1 MTQIEPRGAA
11 SASIL
16 GLSWPL
22 IPAKR
27 RPMAVEGWNT
37 SESRLRLQTLTRL
50 RWVAIAGQLVTVLG
64 VHFAL
69 GFELPLLSCL
79 AVIGLSALL
88 NFALQTRFPAN
99 QRLASGHAVLTL
111 GYDLIQLT
119 GLLFLTGGLQNPF
132 SLLMVVP
139 AAISASTQPLRMTVG
154 LCALS
159 VACATLLTFFYLP
172 LPWLAGTTLTLP
184 LPYMVGVWTSL
195 ISCIIFMAAY
205 AWRTTQETRQMLDAL
220 AATEMRL
227 AREQRL
233 SALDGLAAAAAHE
246 LGTPLSTIALVAKE
260 LEREIAED
268 SPLREDI
275 VLLRSQ
281 ATRCRDIL
289 RTLTQHSGET
299 DAMFS
304 KMTLSHLIEEVVL
317 PFRAFD
323 ITLDVIMK
331 PDAEAPPAQPVLP
344 RNPGVLYGLTN
355 LVENAVDFASSRV
368 EIVAFWDAEVIRL
381 SIADDGP
388 GFAPN
393 VLWRLGDPFVTTRPQ
408 VESRSTEEAQGM
420 GLGIFIA
427 KTLLERSSAVV
438 TLRNRTAPES
448 GACVQIT
455 WKRAEFEAPR
465 GETAF

>member
-11 SASIL
+11 SPSISDV
-16 GLSWPL
+16 GWPL
-22 IPAKR
+22 LAAKR
-27 RPMAVEGWNT
+27 RPMALEGWDS

-64 VHFAL
+64 VHFVL
-69 GFELPLLSCL
+69 GFELPLLACL

-88 NFALQTRFPAN
+88 NLVMQARFPASK
-99 QRLASGHAVLTL
+99 RLQSGHAVLTL
-111 GYDLIQLT
+111 GYDLLQLSA
-119 GLLFLTGGLQNPF
+119 LLFLTGGLQNPF

-139 AAISASTQPLRMTVG
+139 TAISASTQPPRMTIG

-159 VACATLLTFFYLP
+159 VLCVTLLTFFYLP
-172 LPWLAGTTLTLP
+172 LPWVAGRTLTLP

-195 ISCIIFMAAY
+195 VSCIIFMAAY
-205 AWRTTQETRQMLDAL
+205 AWRTTQENRQMLDAL
-220 AATEMRL
+220 AATELRL
-227 AREQRL
+227 AREQKL

-246 LGTPLSTIALVAKE
+246 LGTPLSTISLVAKE
-260 LEREIAED
+260 LEREIPED

-281 ATRCRDIL
+281 ASRCRDIL

-304 KMTLSHLIEEVVL
+304 KMSLSHLIEEVVQ
-317 PFRAFD
+317 PFRAFG
-323 ITLDVIMK
+323 IELDVIMK
-331 PDAEAPPAQPVLP
+331 PAAEMPSAQPVLP
-344 RNPGVLYGLTN
+344 RNPGVIYGLTN

-368 EIVAFWDAEVIRL
+368 EITASWDSEVIRL
-381 SIADDGP
+381 AIADDGP

-393 VLWRLGDPFVTTRPQ
+393 VLGRLGDPFVTTRAR
-408 VESRSTEEAQGM
+408 EDIGDSEEAQGM

-427 KTLLERSSAVV
+427 KTLLERSRAVV
-438 TLRNRTAPES
+438 SLRNRTAPES
-448 GACVQIT
+448 GACVEIV
-455 WKRAEFEAPR
+455 WKRSEFEAV
-465 GETAF
+465 